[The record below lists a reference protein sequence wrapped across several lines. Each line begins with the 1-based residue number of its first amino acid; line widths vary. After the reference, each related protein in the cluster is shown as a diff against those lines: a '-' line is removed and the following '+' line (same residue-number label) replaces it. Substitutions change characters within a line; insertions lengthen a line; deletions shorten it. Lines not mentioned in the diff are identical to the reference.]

1 MNAKANKATSHST
14 TQHAAETAHNF
25 IDAAA
30 AKAEKAEKE
39 VRARAH
45 AVGDKAEATQELAS
59 KKAGNVL
66 SQTQEFVREQPLAA
80 AGMAFAA
87 GVVASALLRR

>member
-1 MNAKANKATSHST
+1 MNAKTQKVTSQST
-14 TQHAAETAHNF
+14 TRQAADSAHDF

-45 AVGDKAEATQELAS
+45 AVGDKAEATQEMAS
-59 KKAGNVL
+59 KKVESVL
-66 SQTQEFVREQPLAA
+66 SQTQVFVREQPLAA
-80 AGMAFAA
+80 AGLAFAA